1 MFLGFLA
8 IIITDCMLYLVIR
21 LVDSATTRKSALMP
35 LHYAALL
42 LVFCCVAHYGATATM
57 ARAIVVEADKWKVLA
72 ASALFGLIPVGA
84 YVRTL
89 LRHPTISKLTGRP
102 GDFEAAQA
110 LQKRGDAAGAIRAYH
125 AFFKAHPDRPDALFH
140 AAAVLVTEKQD
151 EKARA
156 LLHKLTK
163 QFHDDPEVVEKA
175 QRWVKHIQRGTAEF
189 ILGDAPAV
197 QAAPA
202 PEKPVDELAQLA
214 ALRRQGVITESEYAS
229 RRRSVLERPGRTGR

>member
-21 LVDSATTRKSALMP
+21 LVDSSTTRKGTLMP
-35 LHYAALL
+35 IHYALLL

-57 ARAIVVEADKWKVLA
+57 ARAIAAEGDKWKVLA
-72 ASALFGLIPVGA
+72 ATVVFGLIPVGA

-89 LRHPTISKLTGRP
+89 FSHPTVGRLTGRQE
-102 GDFEAAQA
+102 DFEAARA

-125 AFFKAHPDRPDALFH
+125 AFFRAHPDRPDALFH
-140 AAAVLVTEKQD
+140 AVAVLVTEKQD
-151 EKARA
+151 EKARV
-156 LLHKLTK
+156 LLHKLTQ
-163 QFHDDPEVVEKA
+163 QFHDDPEVVDKA

-197 QAAPA
+197 QAAPV
-202 PEKPVDELAQLA
+202 PEKPVDELVQLA
-214 ALRRQGVITESEYAS
+214 ALRRQGVITELEYAA
-229 RRRSVLERPGRTGR
+229 RRRAIMERTGR